1 MHATASAAGFRSR
14 AQLCEILVRTLGT
27 CPNHIRSCPSLPIC
41 LTLLALHL
49 LPPYIYENFS
59 LTSHFDYLSSF
70 THDYKTSNTSN
81 THNTPSHKSH
91 TMISFIF
98 LLTCFVLV
106 MAAPLPA
113 IITRVHTAAAVTEV
127 KTYTTGTTTVW
138 LPPVEVLISDD
149 VTYTFTVSTGQWA
162 TAPNTYTS
170 YFTDVNKAAAPA
182 TPAASAPAAET
193 TTPTTAA
200 PLTAQPSF
208 FSTSTLYSTEDD
220 YQAETTATPATAQ
233 TTPSQTPQT
242 TQSPTTTQGQ
252 SSLAAQVQIQST
264 LVSSGVNAFA
274 LVAQTVSSQQTQ
286 NVQATTQATTSTS
299 ATSSTAASSSASSA
313 SSGSLHP
320 PSTIVYSPYAD
331 DTSCKTYATI
341 QLDLELIYSKGIR
354 KLRTYSTDCAHLT
367 AVLPIAAKLGMT
379 VNQGFWISS
388 AGVDSIDDS
397 VSDLISWAS
406 QNGWSVFDFFT
417 VGNEAVIAGY
427 CSASEL
433 ISKIASVKS
442 QLQAAGWSG
451 SVTTAE
457 PPATFIAHPELCTKS
472 EIDIVGINSHSY
484 FNTNLYANQAGEY
497 VASQKA
503 QIEELCSKNA
513 LVVETG
519 YPSQGDT
526 NGNNVPSAAN
536 QAAAVLSILNYLG
549 NDVTILTTYN
559 DMWKQPGPYGIE
571 QYFGTIDL
579 F

>member
-1 MHATASAAGFRSR
+1 
-14 AQLCEILVRTLGT
+14 
-27 CPNHIRSCPSLPIC
+27 
-41 LTLLALHL
+41 
-49 LPPYIYENFS
+49 
-59 LTSHFDYLSSF
+59 
-70 THDYKTSNTSN
+70 
-81 THNTPSHKSH
+81 
-91 TMISFIF
+91 
-98 LLTCFVLV
+98 

-127 KTYTTGTTTVW
+127 KTYTTATTTVW

-149 VTYTFTVSTGQWA
+149 ATYTFTVSTGQWA
-162 TAPNTYTS
+162 TVPNTYTS
-170 YFTDVNKAAAPA
+170 YFTDVKKAAAPPTPAAPA
-182 TPAASAPAAET
+182 TPAET

-200 PLTAQPSF
+200 PLTVQPSF
-208 FSTSTLYSTEDD
+208 FSTSTLLSTED
-220 YQAETTATPATAQ
+220 QVETTATPAA
-233 TTPSQTPQT
+233 PQT
-242 TQSPTTTQGQ
+242 TQSQSPQTTQAQ
-252 SSLAAQVQIQST
+252 ATTQAQTTQAAQVQS
-264 LVSSGVNAFA
+264 LSPLASSGVNAVA
-274 LVAQTVSSQQTQ
+274 LVAQTVSTQQTQ
-286 NVQATTQATTSTS
+286 NVQTVAQATTLISVTPS
-299 ATSSTAASSSASSA
+299 PAASSSVASA
-313 SSGSLHP
+313 SPGSLHP

-354 KLRTYSTDCAHLT
+354 KLRTYATDCAHLT

-417 VGNEAVIAGY
+417 IGNEAVIAGY
-427 CSASEL
+427 CTVGEL

-457 PPATFIAHPELCTKS
+457 PPATFISNPELCTQS

-484 FNTNLYANQAGEY
+484 FNTNLYANEAGEY

-503 QIEELCSKNA
+503 QIEELCSKNT

-526 NGNNVPSAAN
+526 NGNNVPSAEN
-536 QAAAVLSILNYLG
+536 QAAAILSILNYLD
-549 NDVTILTTYN
+549 NDVTILTTF
-559 DMWKQPGPYGIE
+559 DDFWKQPGPYGIE
-571 QYFGTIDL
+571 QYFGAINL